1 MHTANPAAVSDSG
14 IVHDD
19 FRAAYI
25 WGAAAAAALG
35 GLLFGYDWV
44 VIGGA
49 KAFYEVY
56 FHLDSE
62 KLVGWANSCAL
73 LGCLLG
79 SVVAGWL
86 SDSVGR
92 RKTLLLSGILFAAS
106 SALTGWA
113 YSFPAFVVWRIAGGV
128 AIGLASNVSPTYIAE
143 ISPAPWRGRLVSL
156 NQLSIVT
163 GILAA
168 QVADWLIAQ
177 RVPENATRAYLFATW
192 NVQHG
197 WRWMFTAVCL
207 PAAVFFLVSLFL
219 PESPRW
225 LIAKGR
231 DAQARRLLAKI
242 GGDAYADAESSQIQ
256 TSLRAEN
263 QQRSSW
269 SELFAPRLRRILA
282 IGLGLAV
289 LQQWC
294 GINILFNYAQE
305 VYRGAGYG
313 INAVF
318 FNIIVTG
325 GINLL
330 FTVLSMSLVDRFGR
344 RPLMLFGCVG
354 VGLANLLACFAYH
367 ARLQGTPVLL
377 ATLGAIAVYAVSLAP
392 VTWVLIAEIFPN
404 RVRGLGVAASVSTL
418 WAASFVLTYTFP
430 LITAAVGIAGAFLA
444 YSGICFVGAVL
455 VFLAVPETK
464 GRALEEIEALFAGA
478 KTSSGSGGMESE
490 I

>member
-1 MHTANPAAVSDSG
+1 LHITSTPAISDCG
-14 IVHDD
+14 FAQDD

-25 WGAAAAAALG
+25 WGVAASAALG

-62 KLVGWANSCAL
+62 RLVGWANSCAL

-79 SVVAGWL
+79 SMVAGWL
-86 SDSVGR
+86 SDAVGR
-92 RKTLLLSGILFAAS
+92 RKTLLLSGMLFAVS

-128 AIGLASNVSPTYIAE
+128 AIGLASNISPTYIAE
-143 ISPAPWRGRLVSL
+143 ISPAAWRGRLVSL

-168 QVADWLIAQ
+168 QIADWLIAQ
-177 RVPENATRAYLFATW
+177 KVPENATPAYFYVTW
-192 NVQHG
+192 NVQYG

-207 PAAVFFLVSLFL
+207 PAVVFFLVSLFI

-225 LIAKGR
+225 LVARGR
-231 DAQARRLLAKI
+231 DSQARMLLGKI
-242 GGDAYADAESSQIQ
+242 GGEAYANAELTRIQSSI
-256 TSLRAEN
+256 RAETEE
-263 QQRSSW
+263 QSSW

-294 GINILFNYAQE
+294 GINVLFNYAQE

-313 INAVF
+313 INGVF

-344 RPLMLFGCVG
+344 RPLMLFGCIG
-354 VGLANLLACFAYH
+354 VGLANLLAGFAYH

-377 ATLGAIAVYAVSLAP
+377 ATLASIAVYAVSLAP

-430 LITAAVGIAGAFLA
+430 LIKNAIGISGAFLV
-444 YSGICFVGAVL
+444 YSGVCFVGAAL
-455 VFLAVPETK
+455 VFVSIPETK
-464 GRALEEIEALFAGA
+464 GRALEDIEAVFAGVKNTA
-478 KTSSGSGGMESE
+478 SLPVRQ
-490 I
+490 

>member
-1 MHTANPAAVSDSG
+1 MHITRPPEISDSG
-14 IVHDD
+14 FVRDD
-19 FRAAYI
+19 FRAVYI
-25 WGAAAAAALG
+25 WTIAGAAALG

-62 KLVGWANSCAL
+62 RLVGWANSCAL
-73 LGCLLG
+73 LGCLMG
-79 SVVAGWL
+79 SMVAGWL

-128 AIGLASNVSPTYIAE
+128 AIGLASNISPTYIAE

-168 QVADWLIAQ
+168 QVVDWLIAQ
-177 RVPENATRAYLFATW
+177 KVPESATRAYLYGTW
-192 NVQHG
+192 NVQFG
-197 WRWMFTAVCL
+197 WRWMFTAVCF
-207 PAAVFFLVSLFL
+207 PAAIFFLVSIFI

-225 LIAKGR
+225 LIARGR
-231 DAQARRLLAKI
+231 DFQARLLLDKI
-242 GGDAYADAESSQIQ
+242 GGGAYAETELARIRSSIDAE
-256 TSLRAEN
+256 AA
-263 QQRSSW
+263 QQSSW
-269 SELFAPRLRRILA
+269 GELFAPRLRKVLV

-305 VYRGAGYG
+305 VYRSAGYDVNG
-313 INAVF
+313 VF

-325 GINLL
+325 SINLL

-344 RPLMLFGCVG
+344 RPLMLFGCLG
-354 VGLANLLACFAYH
+354 VGLANLLSGIAYH
-367 ARLQGTPVLL
+367 ARLQGTMILVL
-377 ATLGAIAVYAVSLAP
+377 TLGAIAAYAVSLAP

-404 RVRGLGVAASVSTL
+404 RVRGLGVAASVSAL

-430 LITAAVGIAGAFLA
+430 LITSAIGISGAFLV
-444 YSGICFVGAVL
+444 YSAMCFLGALL
-455 VFLAVPETK
+455 VFVSIPETK
-464 GRALEEIEALFAGA
+464 GRALEDIEALFADA
-478 KTSSGSGGMESE
+478 KNAGPLPAK

>member
-1 MHTANPAAVSDSG
+1 MHITRPSEIGDSG
-14 IVHDD
+14 FVQDD
-19 FRAAYI
+19 FRTTYI
-25 WGAAAAAALG
+25 WGVAASAALG

-49 KAFYEVY
+49 KAFYEFY

-62 KLVGWANSCAL
+62 RLVGWANSCAL

-79 SVVAGWL
+79 SMIAGWM
-86 SDSVGR
+86 SDSAGR

-128 AIGLASNVSPTYIAE
+128 AIGLASNISPTYIAE

-156 NQLSIVT
+156 NQLSIVS

-168 QVADWLIAQ
+168 QIIDWLIA
-177 RVPENATRAYLFATW
+177 RKVPENATPASLYVTW
-192 NVQHG
+192 NVQYG

-207 PAAVFFLVSLFL
+207 PAVVFFLVSIFI

-225 LIAKGR
+225 LVAKGR
-231 DAQARRLLAKI
+231 DSQARLLLSKI
-242 GGDAYADAESSQIQ
+242 GGASYANAELARIQ
-256 TSLRAEN
+256 TSIHAESE
-263 QQRSSW
+263 QQSSW
-269 SELFAPRLRRILA
+269 SELFAPRLRKILA

-313 INAVF
+313 INGVF

-325 GINLL
+325 SINLI

-344 RPLMLFGCVG
+344 RPLMLFGCLG
-354 VGLANLLACFAYH
+354 VGLANLLAGFAYH

-430 LITAAVGIAGAFLA
+430 LITNAIGISGAFLV
-444 YSGICFVGAVL
+444 YSAVCFLGAAL
-455 VFLAVPETK
+455 VFVSIPETK
-464 GRALEEIEALFAGA
+464 GRALEDIEAVFAGVKNVELNA
-478 KTSSGSGGMESE
+478 K
-490 I
+490 

>member
-1 MHTANPAAVSDSG
+1 MHITSPPAINARAFAPDG
-14 IVHDD
+14 
-19 FRAAYI
+19 FRTIYI
-25 WGAAAAAALG
+25 WGVAASAALG

-62 KLVGWANSCAL
+62 RLVGWANSCAL

-79 SVVAGWL
+79 SMVAGWL

-128 AIGLASNVSPTYIAE
+128 AIGLASNISPTYIAE

-156 NQLSIVT
+156 NQLSIVC

-168 QVADWLIAQ
+168 QIMDWLIAQ
-177 RVPENATRAYLFATW
+177 SVPENATRSYLSATW
-192 NVQHG
+192 NVQYG

-207 PAAVFFLVSLFL
+207 PAVVFFLVSIFI

-225 LIAKGR
+225 LVARGR
-231 DAQARRLLAKI
+231 DSQARLLLDKI
-242 GGDAYADAESSQIQ
+242 GGSLYAGAELARIQ
-256 TSLRAEN
+256 TSIHAETE
-263 QQRSSW
+263 QQSSW
-269 SELFAPRLRRILA
+269 SELFAPRLRRVLA

-294 GINILFNYAQE
+294 GINVLFNYAQE

-313 INAVF
+313 INGVF

-325 GINLL
+325 SINLI

-344 RPLMLFGCVG
+344 RPLMLFGCLG
-354 VGLANLLACFAYH
+354 VGLANLLAGLAYH
-367 ARLQGTPVLL
+367 ARLQGTPILL
-377 ATLGAIAVYAVSLAP
+377 LTLGAIAAYAVSLAP

-404 RVRGLGVAASVSTL
+404 RVRGLGVAASVSAL

-430 LITAAVGIAGAFLA
+430 LIKNAVGISGAFLV
-444 YSGICFVGAVL
+444 YSAVCFIGAAL
-455 VFLAVPETK
+455 VFVSIPETR
-464 GRALEEIEALFAGA
+464 GRALEDMEAVFA
-478 KTSSGSGGMESE
+478 SE
-490 I
+490 PERPL